1 MATIYLQSMGSHVFL
16 SLVTAT
22 TNSLMLVKARPLAG
36 PSSTTTLGYMG
47 APTLVIEQS
56 GGERI
61 NLNRYE
67 KATDAPGNVG
77 LLPPM
82 PPIKKATPSVDIS
95 VTVEK
100 EYVASHR
107 AETVWTSCSKEVRRG
122 IPVTDFVRAVW
133 AYTPDMIP
141 RPHGARRYKLRYNL
155 LRAFTYETDRSS
167 YTALACLM
175 EDILVQLSRDA
186 TGYTRRVE
194 ARVVN
199 ARATRDRSMEGE
211 GGVRPDLTWMVP
223 SREAMQS
230 WRRVWE
236 SCLAFVEVK
245 KSPTRLGVLDD
256 VAVDLSAFRGELSMD
271 WDTVPSSSTPVASK
285 KRKRFDEDSAPLV
298 DEGPLKR
305 RRGLRVT
312 FSIPHDSSPLQE
324 DEFHAALYITEM
336 LSRHARS
343 FASGFSV
350 HKTSVTLWYGDRM
363 GLIASEPFDFLK
375 EPHKLVFIV
384 AALGAAGM
392 HEFGFPPFFE
402 GSRVIFP
409 SGTARDLYGSLL
421 SEDLAFDV
429 QTTLPTYRRY
439 EAIGKG
445 TMVIPVR
452 AMGNAETKFGSE
464 LLVAKRTWSMRSSPN
479 EAHALKSILTTLKAR
494 APRYLDYVADLKCYV
509 EQTASQHDLPRIL
522 LPGLME
528 QERCYRLMVSTRY
541 EPLQKLRSAAEFQK
555 VFVDTVR
562 GAYGTSSTGP
572 ISDVSIQRIDGWL
585 RWRTTCMVTSA
596 ATT

>member
-1 MATIYLQSMGSHVFL
+1 
-16 SLVTAT
+16 
-22 TNSLMLVKARPLAG
+22 MLVKAFPG
-36 PSSTTTLGYMG
+36 PSSTTTLVYVD
-47 APTLVIEQS
+47 APTLVVEQS
-56 GGERI
+56 GGEHI
-61 NLNRYE
+61 KFSAHE
-67 KATDAPGNVG
+67 KATDTPGDLLG

-82 PPIKKATPSVDIS
+82 LSSKKATPSVDKS
-95 VTVEK
+95 VRVEK

-107 AETVWTSCSKEVRRG
+107 AETVWTSCSKEVKRG

-141 RPHGARRYKLRYNL
+141 RPHGARRYTLRYDL
-155 LRAFTYETDRSS
+155 LRAFTYEAERSS
-167 YTALACLM
+167 YSALAFMM
-175 EDILVQLSRDA
+175 EDILLQLSRNA
-186 TGYTRRVE
+186 IGYTRRVE
-194 ARVVN
+194 AQVIN

-223 SREAMQS
+223 SRDAMQS

-245 KSPTRLGVLDD
+245 KSPTRLEVLGD
-256 VAVDLSAFRGELSMD
+256 VAVDLSAFQGDLEMD
-271 WDTVPSSSTPVASK
+271 WEPGPSSYTPISSK
-285 KRKRFDEDSAPLV
+285 KRKRFDEDFAMLV

-312 FSIPHDSSPLQE
+312 FSIPHDASPLQE

-336 LSRHARS
+336 LSRHERS

-350 HKTSVTLWYGDRM
+350 HKTAVTLWYGDRM

-375 EPHKLVFIV
+375 EPHKLFFIV

-402 GSRVIFP
+402 GSKVIFP
-409 SGTARDLYGSLL
+409 SGTARDLNDSLL

-452 AMGNAETKFGSE
+452 AMGHAAAKFGSG
-464 LLVAKRTWSMRSSPN
+464 LLVAKRTWSLRSSPN
-479 EAHALKSILTTLKAR
+479 EAQALKAILTALKAR
-494 APRYLDYVADLKCYV
+494 APRYLNYVADLKCYV

-528 QERCYRLMVSTRY
+528 KERCYRLMISTRY
-541 EPLQKLRSAAEFQK
+541 EPLQNLRSAAEFQK
-555 VFVDTVR
+555 VFVDNVR
-562 GAYGTSSTGP
+562 GEYSTSTADL
-572 ISDVSIQRIDGWL
+572 ISDLSIQLIDGWQK
-585 RWRTTCMVTSA
+585 WRTTCTVTSA